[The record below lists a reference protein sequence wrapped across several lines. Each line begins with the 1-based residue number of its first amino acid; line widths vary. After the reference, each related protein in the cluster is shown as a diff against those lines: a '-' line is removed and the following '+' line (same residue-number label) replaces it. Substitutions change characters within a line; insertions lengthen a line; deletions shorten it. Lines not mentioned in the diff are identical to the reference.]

1 MLRYGLLAPAGTPR
15 PIVDRINVE
24 LRKIVGSA
32 DMLDRLAK
40 EGSDPVAS
48 SPEEYAADMVRED
61 ELWGP
66 LIRKLGLKID

>member
-40 EGSDPVAS
+40 EGSDPWRRRRRS
-48 SPEEYAADMVRED
+48 TPLTWYARTNSGAR
-61 ELWGP
+61 
-66 LIRKLGLKID
+66 

>member
-15 PIVDRINVE
+15 PIVDRINAE

-32 DMLDRLAK
+32 DMLDRLSK
-40 EGSDPVAS
+40 EGSDPVVS

-66 LIRKLGLKID
+66 LIRKLGIKVD